1 MYSQLNNAS
10 KSTVRQAKMNEKYQI
25 DLNLFAEVG
34 VNWTAGAGNTFS
46 SWYSQDLE
54 KVKCMTVCNE
64 YDKARTS
71 RHQPGGTAVAVR
83 GAMSQCLRK
92 IQVQGAK
99 RTT

>member
-1 MYSQLNNAS
+1 MGYIVEEDKKEGRRRIMYSQLNNTS
-10 KSTVRQAKMNEKYQI
+10 TSTVRQVKMDRVHKLNEKYQI
-25 DLNLFAEVG
+25 DVRLFAEVG

-71 RHQPGGTAVAVR
+71 RHQP
-83 GAMSQCLRK
+83 
-92 IQVQGAK
+92 
-99 RTT
+99 